1 MGLQQMTELVTTDE
15 MNYWLL
21 NDTHKLLTTPWQVTI
36 NKTNRGYSYW
46 FELYLDYVAK
56 LNE

>member
-1 MGLQQMTELVTTDE
+1 MTDQLCTTEE

-21 NDTHKLLTTPWQVTI
+21 NDTHKLLTTPWQQTI
-36 NKTNRGYSYW
+36 NKTSHGYSYW